1 MSHTPRTSPSRAPS
15 RSSTPVPG
23 RSPARLAPPLIRPAP
38 SVSSLRVYSHGSSVV
53 HTPVSVS
60 PPGTATPKQ
69 DGGESSSASS
79 ITEGILIREPDAE
92 VDTIDGEQG
101 NASGLVDSRAGD
113 ENSKKNLRDQLRRTL
128 SKKESFTGKCV
139 SCRTHRSRRIQFG
152 QTSLSLGSVI
162 ERNWLQ

>member
-1 MSHTPRTSPSRAPS
+1 MSHTPRTSPSRVPS

-60 PPGTATPKQ
+60 PPGTTTPKQ

-113 ENSKKNLRDQLRRTL
+113 EDSKKNLRDQLRRTL
-128 SKKESFTGKCV
+128 SKKESFTGKRV
-139 SCRTHRSRRIQFG
+139 PCRTRKPQRIQFG

-162 ERNWLQ
+162 GRNWLQ